1 MNVKQHFITACWLCC
16 GVAAA
21 LTACDQKQ
29 AAPADS
35 YTVSGTAE
43 GTQDGD
49 TVYLCEMQGFF
60 GMNPIDSA
68 YIKDGRFEFKGK
80 TEGATLCFLVPLHG
94 GEPTT
99 MQGFILENAAITAR
113 LGTEKIP
120 SHFESGPNGKLF
132 EKFMEGDSAWNAQIE
147 QPWKIANDSA
157 VDEATKQ
164 RAQQTLDSL
173 QKLQNAYHK
182 KFIVDHVPS
191 AISDFL
197 FSYCMNT
204 LSDTDKEELLKLF
217 GEKQPQYPVYKAIM
231 AEREAGKATAIGAQ
245 YTDLAMPDPDGKEIR
260 VSDYVSKN
268 KYTLIDFWA
277 SWCGP
282 CRAEM
287 PTVVKAY
294 STYHAKGF
302 EVVGVSFD
310 NDKAAWLK
318 AIDQLKMPWPQM
330 SDLKGWESVGAE
342 KYNVRAIPANVL
354 IDQQGKIVAKDLR
367 GEDLLSK
374 LGELMK

>member
-1 MNVKQHFITACWLCC
+1 
-16 GVAAA
+16 
-21 LTACDQKQ
+21 
-29 AAPADS
+29 
-35 YTVSGTAE
+35 
-43 GTQDGD
+43 
-49 TVYLCEMQGFF
+49 
-60 GMNPIDSA
+60 
-68 YIKDGRFEFKGK
+68 
-80 TEGATLCFLVPLHG
+80 
-94 GEPTT
+94 
-99 MQGFILENAAITAR
+99 
-113 LGTEKIP
+113 
-120 SHFESGPNGKLF
+120 
-132 EKFMEGDSAWNAQIE
+132 MEGDSAWNAQIE

-204 LSDTDKEELLKLF
+204 LSDADKEELLKLF

-245 YTDLAMPDPDGKEIR
+245 YTDLTMPAPDGKEIR